1 MCTWQNRMAYSSRV
15 GSLHQKHTNTSCYAW
30 TCQSRTKRRTW
41 GWIGS
46 RFTSIQGELPHSS
59 CNVLTCLLPL
69 AQTGLC
75 YSLQPAEGWQFHRS
89 ESPSC
94 PADHT
99 AQIEWW
105 MAVRTPAKQEREKI
119 YQRMAGLESCKLKL
133 RLFWGINCN
142 KWGGFLTPVKL

>member
-105 MAVRTPAKQEREKI
+105 MAVRTPAKQERKRGRKYIKEWRGWRAANWNWD
-119 YQRMAGLESCKLKL
+119 YFEV
-133 RLFWGINCN
+133 
-142 KWGGFLTPVKL
+142 LTVTNGVVF